1 MNLQQK
7 IIKPKVGLL
16 ELGKQWGNVSA
27 ACKSMGYSRDSYYR
41 FKDLYETGGKEALI
55 EISRKKPILK
65 NRVDPSIEKAVV
77 DMATEYPAYGQLRV
91 SNELKKQGI
100 LVSSGGVRSIWLRN
114 DLETMPKRLKALEA
128 NVAQD
133 GIILTESQLKELE
146 KQKSKGEATEEM
158 ESEHPGF
165 LGAQDTYYVGNFKG
179 IGKVYQQT
187 FIDTYSRVADVK
199 LYTDKTALTAAD
211 TLNDKV
217 IPFFNEQGIEL
228 LRILTDRGTEYCG
241 TLENHAYELYLSV
254 EGIEH
259 TRTKACHPQTNGICE
274 RVHKT
279 MKNEFYDTALRKKIY
294 NSLEELQKDADI
306 WLLYY
311 NNNRP
316 HSGKYYYGKTPMQM
330 FVDAKHIAVEK
341 SNAIE
346 YNEGTSNSHVQLG
359 NTVCQI

>member
-1 MNLQQK
+1 M
-7 IIKPKVGLL
+7 VA
-16 ELGKQWGNVSA
+16 LGNGSA
-27 ACKSMGYSRDSYYR
+27 AFKAMGYRRDSDYR
-41 FKDLYETGGKEALI
+41 FKELYETGGEEALV

-65 NRVDPSIEKAVV
+65 NRVDPNIEKAVV

-91 SNELKKQGI
+91 SNELKKHGI
-100 LVSSGGVRSIWLRN
+100 LVSSGGVMSIWLRKG
-114 DLETMPKRLKALEA
+114 LETMPKRLKALEA
-128 NVAQD
+128 KVAQD

-146 KQKSKGEATEEM
+146 KRKSKREATGEI

-211 TLNDKV
+211 TLNDRI

-228 LRILTDRGTEYCG
+228 LRVLIDRGTEYCG
-241 TLENHAYELYLSV
+241 TLENHAYEIYLSV

-259 TRTKACHPQTNGICE
+259 TRTKVCHPQTNGICE
-274 RVHKT
+274 RFHKT

-306 WLLYY
+306 WLIYY

-316 HSGKYYYGKTPMQM
+316 HSGKYYYGKTPMQT

-341 SNAIE
+341 SNVVA
-346 YNEGTSNSHVQLG
+346 YNRPFSKLN
-359 NTVCQI
+359 